1 MSDEPSLTTDA
12 RTLFQILVPGQ
23 VEEGVVGAESEI
35 VESLKETTFIRTGVD
50 NVDYLVDQWRFAR
63 AGLEQAK
70 RRGLQGLAALE
81 WTSYLS
87 WPECCRQAETQWR
100 RDLLRRYAFE
110 EPAPFWQRALQA
122 DSSDDAVRFVG
133 PPRKHIWLPPKLLFG
148 PYPSEWGPTALGP
161 ACLEADIQF
170 DGWTTPGPLAP
181 VRRLNPALTWTLR
194 ISAMRL
200 YARRPAFLEL
210 VIDEP
215 RTYSAAE
222 ARETLLTYARQ
233 GETALRAATTG
244 PTPIPTE
251 VAAQWEKDIERL
263 RTAVEAITHAGTR
276 ERATLLELLFSVPGT
291 GWLTP
296 VDVLPDD
303 LPPEWFGVMLGF
315 AFERRGVLSVRDT
328 KQLHRAAHAVFD
340 RWQATH
346 YRTRAV
352 MPDRTALI
360 VGRLANLR
368 RLLQPASLFAYIAQL
383 TRSHGQRRRGQSD

>member
-1 MSDEPSLTTDA
+1 MSDETSLTPDA
-12 RTLFQILVPGQ
+12 RTLFQILAPRQ
-23 VEEGVVGAESEI
+23 VEEGVVGAEPEI
-35 VESLKETTFIRTGVD
+35 VESLKESPFIRTGVD

-70 RRGLQGLAALE
+70 RRGLHGLAALE

-87 WPECCRQAETQWR
+87 WPECCRQAETHWR

-110 EPAPFWQRALQA
+110 EPAPFWQRVLHAA

-133 PPRKHIWLPPKLLFG
+133 PPRKHIWLPPKLMFG
-148 PYPSEWGPTALGP
+148 PYPSEWGPTALAP

-200 YARRPAFLEL
+200 SATRPAFLEL

-222 ARETLLTYARQ
+222 ARETLLAYAQQ

-251 VAAQWEKDIERL
+251 VAAQWEKNIERL

-291 GWLTP
+291 VWLTT
-296 VDVLPDD
+296 V
-303 LPPEWFGVMLGF
+303 
-315 AFERRGVLSVRDT
+315 AVLS
-328 KQLHRAAHAVFD
+328 
-340 RWQATH
+340 
-346 YRTRAV
+346 
-352 MPDRTALI
+352 
-360 VGRLANLR
+360 G
-368 RLLQPASLFAYIAQL
+368 
-383 TRSHGQRRRGQSD
+383 